1 MTPTAETPFEDL
13 PRDSD
18 GLATTEEA
26 LSILRERLPAF
37 LDELAAG
44 AGADRLVV
52 WLDGSV
58 ETALAATLAVEAV
71 GADRVTGLVLPAFLS
86 DEAMARNAE
95 AVATALGIEYARLQ
109 LQPVLTAFQEAVAAT
124 DGATDDL
131 IATNNLLSR
140 LRMTAAYYVA
150 NTTNALVVGTITRT
164 DYLLGSVTKHGE
176 TGADCFLLGGLYR
189 TEVDALARS
198 VGVPTDLTDGSPLNS
213 VTRDRSGSADL
224 EISEDT
230 IDRILRLHVD
240 TDLEAAI
247 VADRLDVDV
256 STVERLAEWHAET
269 EHKRFQPVERP

>member
-37 LDELAAG
+37 LDELVAD

-52 WLDGSV
+52 RLDGSV

-198 VGVPTDLTDGSPLNS
+198 VGVPTDITDGSPLHS
-213 VTRDRSGSADL
+213 VTSDRSGSADL

-240 TDLEAAI
+240 TGLESAI

-269 EHKRFQPVERP
+269 EHKRVQPVERP